1 MPLVQESPSLQSRYL
16 SLTKDWQRYGA
27 FLGFLLFASFCIQV
41 RGDETEW
48 REFRGPSGQGLSFR
62 NDLPIFWGGP
72 FRPPTWSVTIPGQG
86 WSSPIVLGDSIWLS
100 SAEFVAIPDRLA
112 NEKLE
117 ASEYGATD
125 FQTHGSVSLF
135 AIRVNAKQGKVEQVI
150 ELGRVEHPK
159 PIHAM
164 NSYASPTPCSDGQR
178 IVFHFGSLGTYC
190 LSTTGEVLWNRTVPL
205 DDITGPATS
214 PILHQDLVFFAFDGT
229 DAQYV
234 SAVELETGKEAW
246 RTERPEIE
254 TTRGAERR
262 AFSTP
267 LLIEYR
273 RVHQLLAPAAQWLVS
288 YDPLTG
294 SENWRCRIGSGH
306 AIVPRV
312 VYQEGVAFVC
322 SGYMRPE
329 LFAIRVD
336 GQGDVSSSHVLWNWK
351 RQVPEIASPVLIQN
365 SILFVSSLGV
375 VTCLSQ
381 RDGTLQW
388 QDRLSGSFSASP
400 TATGDLV
407 YLTNQSGITSVI
419 RSGNKME
426 TIATNELFGETLA
439 SFAIYQDG
447 FLIRTHPELHFVRK
461 SELD

>member
-1 MPLVQESPSLQSRYL
+1 MQLLEESPFERLRTRSKTSVWQPRRAILGCIGFICVCMTSL
-16 SLTKDWQRYGA
+16 
-27 FLGFLLFASFCIQV
+27 
-41 RGDETEW
+41 GDEPDW
-48 REFRGPSGQGLSFR
+48 REFRGPTGQGLSLR
-62 NDLPIFWGGP
+62 DDLPAFWGGP

-135 AIRVNAKQGKVEQVI
+135 AIRVNAKLGKIEQVI

-164 NSYASPTPCSDGQR
+164 NSYASPTPCSDGKR

-190 LSTTGEVLWNRTVPL
+190 LNTTGEILWNRTVPL

-214 PILHQDLVFFAFDGT
+214 PVIHQDLVIFAFDGT
-229 DAQYV
+229 DDQYV
-234 SAVELETGKEAW
+234 SAFELETGKQAW
-246 RTERPEIE
+246 RTQRPEIE

-267 LLIEYR
+267 LLIEYQG
-273 RVHQLLAPAAQWLVS
+273 VYQLLAPTAQWLVS
-288 YDPLTG
+288 YDPFNG
-294 SENWRCRIGSGH
+294 SEHWRCRIGSGH
-306 AIVPRV
+306 AIVPRA

-351 RQVPEIASPVLIQN
+351 RQVPEIASPILVKD

-400 TATGDLV
+400 TAASDLV

-419 RSGNKME
+419 RSGAKME

>member
-1 MPLVQESPSLQSRYL
+1 MPLLLESKYIPFCSRFGGNTWKL
-16 SLTKDWQRYGA
+16 SLA
-27 FLGFLLFASFCIQV
+27 VVGFAWFAGLCTISL
-41 RGDETEW
+41 GDEPDW
-48 REFRGPSGQGLSFR
+48 REFRGPTGQGLSSR
-62 NDLPIFWGGP
+62 QDLPIQWGGP
-72 FRPPTWSVTIPGQG
+72 FRPPTWSVALPGQG

-135 AIRVNAKQGKVEQVI
+135 AIRVNAKLGKIEQVI
-150 ELGRVEHPK
+150 ELGRIEHPK

-164 NSYASPTPCSDGQR
+164 NSYASPTPCSDGKR

-214 PILHQDLVFFAFDGT
+214 PVIHQDLVIFAFDGT

-234 SAVELETGKEAW
+234 SAIQLETGKEAW
-246 RTERPEIE
+246 RTQRPEIE

-267 LLIEYR
+267 LLIEHAG
-273 RVHQLLAPAAQWLVS
+273 VHQLLAPTAQWLVS

-294 SENWRCRIGSGH
+294 AEHWRCRIGSGH

-312 VYQEGVAFVC
+312 VYQDGVAFVC

-329 LFAIRVD
+329 MFAIRVD

-351 RQVPEIASPVLIQN
+351 RQVPEIASPILVQD

-381 RDGTLQW
+381 RDGTMRW
-388 QDRLSGSFSASP
+388 QDRLSGSFSTSP
-400 TATGDLV
+400 TAVGDLV
-407 YLTNQSGITSVI
+407 YFTNQSGITSVI
-419 RSGNKME
+419 RCGDKME

-439 SFAIYQDG
+439 SFAIFQDG

-461 SELD
+461 SDLD